1 MYFYDGGIVKQ
12 SMKNITIKSTKPQ
25 LLIIIS
31 FAVMFISRVLVISG
45 NYTIPVDATLIQIVY
60 LCIIITMG
68 VLKDGKVRISKIPSE
83 SAVLSM
89 ALIVHVILFTCVFVN
104 PAMSKYAVQM
114 FQRQGMFVLIVVF
127 SAWIIG
133 KYRLF
138 DTFLKTVFI
147 ALSTIL
153 FIQFITNISDL
164 QYLNIASVMSSV
176 GRTRGNFGF
185 GHYNTLGGACICN
198 ILIAH
203 LMQKRKCAGVYLKWL
218 IPPFVFMSIVMLL
231 VSASRSSISSLG
243 IYVCLYLFLNLE
255 IKRLG
260 KRTIRFLKIFLA
272 CLMVLLLIFNLGM
285 SFETFLSE
293 SNRFTLF
300 SVALPTF
307 FKSGRTIIGLGYA
320 PTEVYGLNETP
331 YLTYWLDNGY
341 IYTLIT
347 TGYIGSIIYI
357 VALGA
362 IFKSMRRLSKCS
374 IGKNMI
380 CIFVVY
386 LYGALFEATLFTGT
400 IQNYVYIIL
409 FLVYGSN
416 YFFERYYY
424 IRKDINRK

>member
-1 MYFYDGGIVKQ
+1 
-12 SMKNITIKSTKPQ
+12 MKDITIKSTKPQ

-45 NYTIPVDATLIQIVY
+45 NYTIPVNATFIQIIY
-60 LCIIITMG
+60 LCIIIAMG
-68 VLKDGKVRISKIPSE
+68 ILKDGKVRIYKKPSE
-83 SAVLSM
+83 SAVVAM
-89 ALIVHVILFTCVFVN
+89 ALIVHVVLFTCVFVN

-114 FQRQGMFVLIVVF
+114 FQRQGMFVLVVVF

-133 KYRLF
+133 KYGLF
-138 DTFLKTVFI
+138 DAFLKTVFI
-147 ALSTIL
+147 SLSAIL
-153 FIQFITNISDL
+153 VIQFITNISDL
-164 QYLNIASVMSSV
+164 QYLNIINVMSSV

-185 GHYNTLGGACICN
+185 GHYNALGGTCVCN

-203 LMQKRKCAGVYLKWL
+203 LIHQRKCAGVYVKWL
-218 IPPFVFMSIVMLL
+218 ITPFVLMSMVMLL

-243 IYVCLYLFLNLE
+243 IYICLYVFLNLE

-260 KRTIRFLKIFLA
+260 KRTTRFLKIVLA
-272 CLMVLLLIFNLGM
+272 CLMVILLISNLGM
-285 SFETFLSE
+285 SFDTFLSE

-307 FKSGRTIIGLGYA
+307 FKSGRTMVGLGYA

-357 VALGA
+357 IALGA
-362 IFKSMRRLSKCS
+362 ISKKMKKLLKCD
-374 IGKNMI
+374 IGKTMI

-386 LYGALFEATLFTGT
+386 LYSALFEATLFTGT

-409 FLVYGSN
+409 FLVYGSR
-416 YFFERYYY
+416 FFEKYT
-424 IRKDINRK
+424 ISERK